1 MVDICPIY
9 PFVYKYIKISSN
21 EFVEHKGLNFL

>member
-9 PFVYKYIKISSN
+9 PFVYKYIKMSSD
-21 EFVEHKGLNFL
+21 EFVEYKGFNIF